1 MSKKQDELF
10 PPDEGENG
18 ALEEFERLSRLL
30 FERVNTFAEEENV
43 SDEILPLLVL
53 QLSVT
58 LRMGSYV
65 MLTAKPSSGGLKLD
79 LDRFRREADDL
90 IREMKR
96 DAERFVAE
104 SKERIAEIE
113 LEEDEGEE

>member
-10 PPDEGENG
+10 SPDEDEEE

-30 FERVNTFAEEENV
+30 FEHVNAFAEEENV
-43 SDEILPLLVL
+43 SDEILPFLVL

-65 MLTAKPSSGGLKLD
+65 MSTAKPSAGGLKLD

-90 IREMKR
+90 IRETKK
-96 DAERFVAE
+96 DAERFIEDSKRRLAE
-104 SKERIAEIE
+104 LE
-113 LEEDEGEE
+113 LEEDEE